1 MLKRKRAKMLNK
13 LAQHLKN
20 AKTMQVATTVNSRPW
35 VCTVYF
41 VEDDKLNL
49 YWLSLPSR
57 RHSQDLAR
65 NPRAAI
71 AIQIKTGQP
80 VIGIQA
86 EGSVTEVKD
95 KDIVRKVMGMYASKY
110 ETGRNFYENFIKGT
124 NQHKMYKFAPQK
136 YVLFDE
142 ANHSA
147 SPRREIQL
155 P

>member
-1 MLKRKRAKMLNK
+1 MLDK
-13 LAQHLKN
+13 LASYLKD
-20 AKTMQVATTVNSRPW
+20 AKTMQIATAVNNRPW
-35 VCTVYF
+35 ASTVYF

-49 YWLSLPSR
+49 YWLSFPSR

-65 NPRAAI
+65 NPRGAI
-71 AIQIKTGQP
+71 AIQVKTGQP

-95 KDIVRKVMGMYASKY
+95 KNIVRKIMEMYVNKY
-110 ETGRNFYENFIKGT
+110 ETGKDFYENFIKGT
-124 NQHKMYKFAPQK
+124 NRHKMYKFAPQK

-142 ANHSA
+142 VNHPA

>member
-1 MLKRKRAKMLNK
+1 MEKRKRVRMLDK
-13 LAQHLKN
+13 LTSYLKN
-20 AKTMQVATTVNSRPW
+20 AKTMQVATLANSQPW

-41 VEDDKLNL
+41 VEDEFNL
-49 YWLSLPSR
+49 YWLSFPSR

-71 AIQIKTGQP
+71 AIQVKTDQP

-86 EGSVTEVKD
+86 EGRVTEVKD
-95 KDIVRKVMGMYASKY
+95 KDIVQKVMEMYVNKY
-110 ETGRNFYENFIKGT
+110 EAGRDFYENFLRGA
-124 NQHKMYKFAPQK
+124 NQHTMYKFAPQK

-142 ANHSA
+142 VNYSA
-147 SPRREIQL
+147 GPRREIQL